1 VIAFAAGSALASA
14 AIFGLLVLGWAKAW
28 AVWLVSA
35 AALAVSIRGSRVA
48 WSRPHPLWLP
58 ALPGLVLTLVNALA
72 PETQPDAAGYH
83 LGLAAEWARSGAFP
97 RRTGFY
103 ELLPL
108 GLETLYLPAYY
119 LAGAAGAKLVHFAF
133 FAASLPLIAR
143 VGRQCGLEPGR
154 AVLAA
159 VFYSCTPVV
168 MIAASSAYT
177 DAAIVFFTL
186 AAFSALLDRRDAS
199 AGLAAGF
206 CFAIKVT
213 GGIVPAA
220 ALIWLA
226 ARREWGRLARLAPA
240 AAVVSLPWTLRAF
253 ILTGNPIAPLGNGV
267 FPNDFFHAHSERV
280 LTSYFTDYGGVRG
293 WEVWRSLL
301 WGGASLQGLI
311 GPCCIVLVAAALALR
326 RRETRPLVIAGAVI
340 AAPWFANLGARFLMP
355 ALPFAALAAAAVL
368 PRNLMAAA
376 TVLHAVLA
384 WPAVMDLYADKG
396 AWRLRGFPWQA
407 ALGIEP
413 AGSYLARELYEYRFV
428 TKAAARVK
436 RGETML
442 DLYGLPYAYLP
453 VVPLGPLP
461 SAEFD
466 NVVYALNA
474 ARGAPPDLLH
484 TLDCR
489 WPMEFLRQARIST
502 EAPWPAPF
510 SIAEAQPLRGGSPVQ
525 AVRNWFLDAEP
536 NGGDSTLAMD
546 NNKASRWSTL
556 DPARGGEW
564 WSVRFDRPVPLDGMR
579 FHIVNASAS
588 LKLNVTLESASGRV
602 WRACRDARFQPG
614 PLVFYRKAAMAF
626 AKSRGVRWIA
636 GSTRGEGHG
645 PLVRELEMAPAAY
658 GVEIAERDGELILF
672 RVKD

>member
-1 VIAFAAGSALASA
+1 MIALAEGSALASA

-28 AVWLVSA
+28 AVWLVLA
-35 AALAVSIRGSRVA
+35 GALAVSMRGSRPG
-48 WSRPHPLWLP
+48 WRRPHPLWLL
-58 ALPGLVLTLVNALA
+58 ALPGFVLTLVNALA

-83 LGLAAEWARSGAFP
+83 LGLVAEWARTGAFP
-97 RRTGFY
+97 PRIGFY
-103 ELLPL
+103 DLLPL
-108 GLETLYLPAYY
+108 GLETLFLPAYF
-119 LAGAAGAKLVHFAF
+119 LAGTTGAKLVHFAF

-143 VGRQCGLEPGR
+143 AGRQCGLEPGR

-159 VFYSCTPVV
+159 VYYSWTPVV

-186 AAFSALLDRRDAS
+186 AAFSALLDRRDAP
-199 AGLAAGF
+199 AGFAAGF

-213 GGIVPAA
+213 GGIVAAA
-220 ALIWLA
+220 ALFWLA
-226 ARREWGRLARLAPA
+226 ARREWSRLARLAPA

-253 ILTGNPIAPLGNGV
+253 ILTGNPIAPLGNRV
-267 FPNDFFHAHSERV
+267 FPNDFFHAHTEQV

-293 WEVWRSLL
+293 WELWRSIL

-311 GPCCIVLVAAALALR
+311 GPVSILLAAAALALR
-326 RRETRPLVIAGAVI
+326 KRETRPLAIACAVM

-355 ALPFAALAAAAVL
+355 ALPFAALAAASVL

-376 TVLHAVLA
+376 AALHAALA
-384 WPAVMDLYADKG
+384 WPAAMDLYTDKG
-396 AWRLRGFPWQA
+396 AWRLRGVPWEA

-413 AGSYLARELYEYRFV
+413 AGRYLERELYEYRFV
-428 TKAAARVK
+428 KRVAARVK
-436 RGETML
+436 RGETLL

-489 WPMEFLRQARIST
+489 WPMEFLREARISV
-502 EAPWPAPF
+502 EAAWPAPF
-510 SIAEAQPLRGGSPVQ
+510 SIAEAQPLRAGSPVQ
-525 AVRNWFLDAEP
+525 VVRNWFLDAQP

-556 DPARGGEW
+556 EPARGGEW

-588 LKLNVTLESASGRV
+588 LKLNVTLESAAGRIS
-602 WRACRDARFQPG
+602 RACRDAQFQPG

-645 PLVRELEMAPAAY
+645 PLVRELEMAPAAF
-658 GVEIAERDGELILF
+658 GVEIVERDGEFVLF
-672 RVKD
+672 RAGE